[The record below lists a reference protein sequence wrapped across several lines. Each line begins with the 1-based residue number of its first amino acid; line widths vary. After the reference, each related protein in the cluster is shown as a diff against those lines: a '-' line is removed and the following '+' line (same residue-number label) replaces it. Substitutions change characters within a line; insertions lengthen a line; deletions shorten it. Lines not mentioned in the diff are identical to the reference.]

1 MQTEEFN
8 MWRGFGS
15 DNHAT
20 VHPAVLEAIDS
31 ANVGHAHGYGDD
43 PWTQRATE
51 LLAAEFGGGVQV
63 AFVFNGTGANV
74 VGLASNARR
83 WESVICPETAHLNTD
98 ECAAPERLGGL
109 KLVPVATPDGKLTP
123 ELVEPH
129 LTGFGFEHAAQ
140 PRVISISQVSELGTV
155 YTPDEIRALSDLA
168 HAHGMIVH
176 MDGARIAN
184 AAVSLGC
191 SMKEMCTDPGVDLL
205 SFGGTKNGMLFGE
218 AVVLFGDAI
227 TDDLRF
233 VRKQMGQLASKMRFV
248 SAQFIAMIEDGLYL
262 RCAAHANTM
271 AARLADGLR
280 AKGVEIAYSVDANEV
295 FVVLPKTRIGELQKQ
310 FHFYTWDTHRDLVRL
325 VTSWDTEAAEVDAL
339 IAAV

>member
-1 MQTEEFN
+1 

-15 DNHAT
+15 DNHAS
-20 VHPAVLEAIDS
+20 VHPAVLEAIDN

-43 PWTQRATE
+43 PWTQRATD
-51 LLAAEFGGGVQV
+51 LLAAEFGAEAQV

-98 ECAAPERLGGL
+98 ECAAPERLGGI

-123 ELVEPH
+123 ELVRPH
-129 LTGFGFEHAAQ
+129 LVGFGFEHAAQ

-155 YTPDEIRALSDLA
+155 YKPSEIRALADLA
-168 HAHGMIVH
+168 HHHGMIVH

-191 SMKEMCTDPGVDLL
+191 TMKEMCADTGVDIL
-205 SFGGTKNGMLFGE
+205 SFGGTKNGMLAGE

-248 SAQFIAMIEDGLYL
+248 AAQFIAMLEDGLYL
-262 RCAAHANTM
+262 RCAAHANDM
-271 AARLADGLR
+271 ASRLAAGLR
-280 AKGVEIAYSVDANEV
+280 SKGFEPVYSVDANEI
-295 FVVLPKTRIGELQKQ
+295 FVTLPRQRIGELQKQ
-310 FHFYTWDTHRDLVRL
+310 FHFYTWDTSRDVVRL
-325 VTSWDTEAAEVDAL
+325 VTSWDTETAEVDAFVSAL
-339 IAAV
+339 

>member
-1 MQTEEFN
+1 

-15 DNHAT
+15 DNHAS

-31 ANVGHAHGYGDD
+31 ANMGHAHGYGDD

-51 LLAAEFGGGVQV
+51 LLGAEFGGEVQV

-98 ECAAPERLGGL
+98 ECGAPERIGGV

-123 ELVEPH
+123 ELVRPH
-129 LTGFGFEHAAQ
+129 LIGFGFEHATQ

-155 YTPDEIRALSDLA
+155 YTPAEIRALSDLA
-168 HAHGMIVH
+168 HSHGMIVH

-191 SMKEMCTDPGVDLL
+191 SMKEMCTDSGVDLL

-248 SAQFIAMIEDGLYL
+248 SAQFIAMLEDGRYL
-262 RCAAHANTM
+262 RCAAHANEM
-271 AARLADGLR
+271 AARLAEGLR
-280 AKGVEIAYSVDANEV
+280 AKGIEIAYPVDANEI
-295 FVVLPKTRIGELQKQ
+295 FAVLPASRIPELQRQ
-310 FHFYTWDTHRDLVRL
+310 FHFYTWDGNRDLVRL
-325 VTSWDTEAAEVDAL
+325 VASWDTEAAEVDAL
-339 IAAV
+339 IAAL

>member
-1 MQTEEFN
+1 

-20 VHPAVLEAIDS
+20 VHPAVLEAIDK

-43 PWTQRATE
+43 PWTERATE
-51 LLAAEFGGGVQV
+51 LLAAEFGGEAQV

-98 ECAAPERLGGL
+98 ECAAPERLGGI

-123 ELVEPH
+123 ALVEPH

-155 YTPDEIRALSDLA
+155 YTIAEIRALSELA
-168 HAHGMIVH
+168 HHHGMILH
-176 MDGARIAN
+176 MDGARLAN

-191 SMKEMCTDPGVDLL
+191 SLREMCTDAGVDIL
-205 SFGGTKNGMLFGE
+205 SFGGTKNGMMFGE

-227 TDDLRF
+227 TDDLRY

-248 SAQFIAMIEDGLYL
+248 AVQFTAMIEGGLYL
-262 RCAAHANTM
+262 RCAAHANEM
-271 AARLADGLR
+271 AARLAAGLR
-280 AKGVEIAYSVDANEV
+280 AARFRAGAPGRRE
-295 FVVLPKTRIGELQKQ
+295 
-310 FHFYTWDTHRDLVRL
+310 RDLRAA
-325 VTSWDTEAAEVDAL
+325 SPRADRRAAEAVPLLHVGYDARPRASGDVL
-339 IAAV
+339 GHRARRGRRACIAAL